1 MTDSDP
7 LFKPVTAGGFWDG
20 SGSLLVCVYL
30 GELGSQRSHT
40 QEAIKVSV
48 NQKYLLCEWDT
59 SLGANSSGVL
69 P

>member
-7 LFKPVTAGGFWDG
+7 LFKPVTAGGFWDV
-20 SGSLLVCVYL
+20 SGCLPVSVYL
-30 GELGSQRSHT
+30 GELGSQGSHT
-40 QEAIKVSV
+40 QEAVKVSV

-59 SLGANSSGVL
+59 SLGANSSDVL